1 MKTRNVLLFFA
12 VLFLLTTQANAA
24 STRTLL
30 APSLSFDGT
39 TANCSI
45 FVAGTAPSD
54 EVSATLQ
61 LWKGNICIAAW
72 KQEST
77 TYVSI
82 KETATVEKGETYT
95 LTVDI
100 SINGVPQATVP
111 VSRTCN

>member
-12 VLFLLTTQANAA
+12 MFILLTTQANAA

-30 APSLSFDGT
+30 APTLTFDGT
-39 TANCSI
+39 TAKCSI

-61 LWKGNICIAAW
+61 LWKGNTCIATW
-72 KQEST
+72 KKEST
-77 TYVSI
+77 TYLFI
-82 KETATVEKGETYT
+82 NETATVEKGKTYK

-100 SINGVPQATVP
+100 SINGIPQATVP
-111 VSRTCN
+111 ITGTCN